1 MQGNAARAANAKLKE
16 AGSAANC
23 SSKLG
28 SPVNISASMGH
39 ENQNSSTHVPTM
51 GSIAE
56 ETDGDTGQDVA
67 QHMARAEAAVREFA
81 YGPFPESVVC

>member
-1 MQGNAARAANAKLKE
+1 
-16 AGSAANC
+16 
-23 SSKLG
+23 
-28 SPVNISASMGH
+28 
-39 ENQNSSTHVPTM
+39 M